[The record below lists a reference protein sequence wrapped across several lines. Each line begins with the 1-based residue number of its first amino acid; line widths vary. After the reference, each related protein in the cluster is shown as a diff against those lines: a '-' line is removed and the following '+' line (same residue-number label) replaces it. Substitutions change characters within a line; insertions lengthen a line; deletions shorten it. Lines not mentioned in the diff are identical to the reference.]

1 MSDITGQVQPAV
13 RRKRTWI
20 IFTVLAATFLCPII
34 IAWILYLNINHF
46 NFGTNQHGE
55 FIKPAR
61 ALITMPLPL
70 PLTGKSLAP
79 DFFKNHYTLVYMS
92 AAACNADCE
101 EALYLTRQVRY
112 AMGQKIEA
120 VQRLYLV
127 EGAPQNPGKLLREQ
141 VDVTIADISGPAGRK
156 FVQQFSIDG
165 RYSPDIGKYI
175 YLVDARGFYLMR
187 YSISGNPEGLLKDLQ
202 HLLGQGGGM

>member
-1 MSDITGQVQPAV
+1 MNDIPEQIPPTAQ
-13 RRKRTWI
+13 RKRTWI
-20 IFTVLAATFLCPII
+20 IFAVLSAIFLCPMI

-61 ALITMPLPL
+61 ELVTTPLSLPL
-70 PLTGKSLAP
+70 SGRSLAP
-79 DFFKNHYTLVYMS
+79 DYFKNRYTLVYIS

-112 AMGQKIEA
+112 AMGQKIES

-127 EGAPQNPGKLLREQ
+127 EGAPLDTAKLAREQ
-141 VDVTIADISGPAGRK
+141 ADATVADISDPTGRK
-156 FVQQFSIDG
+156 FIQQFSVDG
-165 RYSPDIGKYI
+165 NSLPDIGKYI
-175 YLVDARGFYLMR
+175 YLVDPRGFYIMR
-187 YSISGNPEGLLKDLQ
+187 YSIAGKPEGLLKDLQ
-202 HLLGQGGGM
+202 HLLGQNGGM

>member
-1 MSDITGQVQPAV
+1 MNNITEQAPPS

-20 IFTVLAATFLCPII
+20 IFGILSAIFLCPII

-61 ALITMPLPL
+61 AVITTPLPL
-70 PLTGKSLAP
+70 PLTGKSLTP
-79 DFFKNHYTLVYMS
+79 DFFMGRYTLVYMS
-92 AAACNADCE
+92 TAVCNADCE

-112 AMGQKIEA
+112 AMGQKIES

-127 EGAPQNPGKLLREQ
+127 EGIPSNPAKLAREQ
-141 VDVTIADISGPAGRK
+141 ADATIANISGPDGSK
-156 FVQQFSIDG
+156 FIQQFSLDG
-165 RYSPDIGKYI
+165 KSLPDIGKYI
-175 YLVDARGFYLMR
+175 YLVDPRGFYVLR

>member
-1 MSDITGQVQPAV
+1 M
-13 RRKRTWI
+13 
-20 IFTVLAATFLCPII
+20 I

-61 ALITMPLPL
+61 ELVTTPLSLPL
-70 PLTGKSLAP
+70 SGRSLAP
-79 DFFKNHYTLVYMS
+79 DYFKNRYTLVYIS

-112 AMGQKIEA
+112 AMGQKIES

-127 EGAPQNPGKLLREQ
+127 EGAPLDTAKLAREQ
-141 VDVTIADISGPAGRK
+141 ADATVADISDPTGRK
-156 FVQQFSIDG
+156 FIQQFSVDG
-165 RYSPDIGKYI
+165 NSLPDIGKYI
-175 YLVDARGFYLMR
+175 YLVDPRGFYIMR
-187 YSISGNPEGLLKDLQ
+187 YSIAGKPEGLLKDLQ
-202 HLLGQGGGM
+202 HLLGQNGGM